1 MKSIGYET
9 RIRIGEQF
17 YNRITADN
25 VKRFIKYKNEK
36 SLKNIRSITNV
47 QLYFDKQKTQVIK
60 ATIHYE

>member
-1 MKSIGYET
+1 MASVGYET

-36 SLKNIRSITNV
+36 SLKNILSILFLITKNIY
-47 QLYFDKQKTQVIK
+47 QWL
-60 ATIHYE
+60 IH